1 MKKIRLLIA
10 DDHALMRVGLK
21 TMLKVQ
27 KDMSVVGEAANGEE
41 AITRA
46 EELKPDV
53 IVMDLVMTG
62 LSGVEAARRIRDAI
76 PETRVVILTSY
87 GTSDELR
94 TAFADGVA
102 GIQLKGSDPENLLS
116 AIRAVAEGSRAI
128 APEVRALLDDQP
140 EPPVFSPRQRAIL
153 DALVRGLSNDEI
165 ASLLNLSRARIK
177 QHLNELYTILG
188 AANRTEAVALA
199 LKKNLLKT

>member
-41 AITRA
+41 AVARA
-46 EELKPDV
+46 EEFRPDV

-62 LSGVEAARRIRDAI
+62 MSGVEAARRIRDAV

-94 TAFADGVA
+94 TAFAEGIA
-102 GIQLKGSDPENLLS
+102 GIQLKGSDPANLLS
-116 AIRAVAEGSRAI
+116 AIRTVAAGERAI
-128 APEVRALLDDQP
+128 APEVEVLMEGKP
-140 EPPVFSPRQRAIL
+140 EEPAFSSRQRAIL

-165 ASLLNLSRARIK
+165 AALLNPSRARIK

-188 AANRTEAVALA
+188 AANRTEAVAIALRRQLLA
-199 LKKNLLKT
+199 

>member
-41 AITRA
+41 AVARA
-46 EELKPDV
+46 EELRPDV

-62 LSGVEAARRIRDAI
+62 MSGVEAARRIHASV
-76 PETRVVILTSY
+76 PEAHVVILTSY

-94 TAFADGVA
+94 TAFADGIA

-116 AIRAVAEGSRAI
+116 AIRAVAEGKRAI

-140 EPPVFSPRQRAIL
+140 EPPVFSSRQRTIL
-153 DALVRGLSNDEI
+153 DALVRGLNNDEI
-165 ASLLNLSRARIK
+165 ATLMNLSRARIK

>member
-41 AITRA
+41 AVARA
-46 EELKPDV
+46 EELRPDV

-62 LSGVEAARRIRDAI
+62 MSGVEAARRIRDAV

-94 TAFADGVA
+94 TAFADGIA

-116 AIRAVAEGSRAI
+116 AIRAVAEGKRAI

-188 AANRTEAVALA
+188 AANRTEAVAIA
-199 LKKNLLKT
+199 LRKQLLTM

>member
-1 MKKIRLLIA
+1 MKKIRLRIA

-27 KDMSVVGEAANGEE
+27 KDMSVVGEAVNGEE
-41 AITRA
+41 AVARA

-53 IVMDLVMTG
+53 IVMDLVMTD
-62 LSGVEAARRIRDAI
+62 LSGVEAARRIRDAV
-76 PETRVVILTSY
+76 PGTRVVIHTSY

-94 TAFADGVA
+94 TAFAEGIA

-116 AIRAVAEGSRAI
+116 AIRAVAAGERAI
-128 APEVRALLDDQP
+128 APEVEVLLDGNP
-140 EPPVFSPRQRAIL
+140 EEPAFSPRQQAIL
-153 DALVRGLSNDEI
+153 DALVRGLNNDEI
-165 ASLLNLSRARIK
+165 ATLLSLSRARIK

-188 AANRTEAVALA
+188 AANRTEAVAIALRRQLLA
-199 LKKNLLKT
+199 

>member
-41 AITRA
+41 AVARA
-46 EELKPDV
+46 EEFRPDV

-62 LSGVEAARRIRDAI
+62 MSGVEAARRIHASV
-76 PETRVVILTSY
+76 PEAHVVILTSY

-94 TAFADGVA
+94 TAFADGIA

-116 AIRAVAEGSRAI
+116 AIRAVAAGERRI
-128 APEVRALLDDQP
+128 APEIRKAFADDPPLP
-140 EPPVFSPRQRAIL
+140 ELTKRQEEIL
-153 DALVRGLSNDEI
+153 SSVMRGLTNADI
-165 ASLLNLSRARIK
+165 ARQLALHEQSVKSHVNLICTK
-177 QHLNELYTILG
+177 LG
-188 AANRTEAVALA
+188 AANRAEAVAIA
-199 LKKNLLKT
+199 LRKHLLKI

>member
-94 TAFADGVA
+94 TAFAEGIA
-102 GIQLKGSDPENLLS
+102 GIQLKGSDPTNLLS
-116 AIRAVAEGSRAI
+116 AIRAVAAGERAI
-128 APEVRALLDDQP
+128 APEVKALLDDQP
-140 EPPVFSPRQRAIL
+140 EAPVFSPRQRAIL

-165 ASLLNLSRARIK
+165 ATLMNLSRARIK

-188 AANRTEAVALA
+188 AANRTEAVAIA
-199 LKKNLLKT
+199 LRKQLLTI

>member
-41 AITRA
+41 AVARA

-62 LSGVEAARRIRDAI
+62 MSGVEAARQIRTSA
-76 PETRVVILTSY
+76 PETRIVILTSY
-87 GTSDELR
+87 ATSDELH
-94 TAFADGVA
+94 TAFADGIA
-102 GIQLKGSDPENLLS
+102 GIQLKGYDPANLLS
-116 AIRAVAEGSRAI
+116 AIRAVAAGERAI
-128 APEVRALLDDQP
+128 APEVEALLDDQP
-140 EPPVFSPRQRAIL
+140 ESPVFSPRQRAIL

-165 ASLLNLSRARIK
+165 ATLLNLSRARIK

-188 AANRTEAVALA
+188 AANHTEAVAITLR
-199 LKKNLLKT
+199 KHLLKT

>member
-46 EELKPDV
+46 KELKPDV

-62 LSGVEAARRIRDAI
+62 LSGVEAARRIRDAV

-94 TAFADGVA
+94 TAFAEGIA

-116 AIRAVAEGSRAI
+116 AIRAVAAGERAI
-128 APEVRALLDDQP
+128 APEVKALLDDLP
-140 EPPVFSPRQRAIL
+140 EAPVFSPRQRAIL

-165 ASLLNLSRARIK
+165 AALMNLSRARIK

-188 AANRTEAVALA
+188 AANRTEAVAIALRRQLLA
-199 LKKNLLKT
+199 

>member
-27 KDMSVVGEAANGEE
+27 KDMSVVGEASNGEE
-41 AITRA
+41 AVSRA
-46 EELKPDV
+46 EELRPDI

-62 LSGVEAARRIRDAI
+62 LSGVEAARRIRDAV

-94 TAFADGVA
+94 TAFADGIA

-116 AIRAVAEGSRAI
+116 AIRAVAAGERAI
-128 APEVRALLDDQP
+128 APEVEALLDERP
-140 EPPVFSPRQRAIL
+140 EAPVFSPRQRTIL

-165 ASLLNLSRARIK
+165 AALLSLSRARIK

-188 AANRTEAVALA
+188 AANRTEAVAIA
-199 LKKNLLKT
+199 LRKQIL

>member
-41 AITRA
+41 AVARA

-62 LSGVEAARRIRDAI
+62 LSGVEAARRIRDAV

-94 TAFADGVA
+94 TAFADGIA
-102 GIQLKGSDPENLLS
+102 GIQLKGSDPANLLS
-116 AIRAVAEGSRAI
+116 AIRAVAAGERAI
-128 APEVRALLDDQP
+128 APEVEVLMDGKP
-140 EPPVFSPRQRAIL
+140 EEPAFSSRQRAIL

-165 ASLLNLSRARIK
+165 AALLNLSRARIK

-188 AANRTEAVALA
+188 AANRTEAVAIALRRQLLA
-199 LKKNLLKT
+199 

>member
-41 AITRA
+41 AVARA
-46 EELKPDV
+46 EEFRPDV

-62 LSGVEAARRIRDAI
+62 MSGVEAARHIHASV

-94 TAFADGVA
+94 TAFADGIA

-116 AIRAVAEGSRAI
+116 AIRAVAAGERAI

-140 EPPVFSPRQRAIL
+140 EPPVFSSRQRTIL
-153 DALVRGLSNDEI
+153 DALVRGLNNDEI
-165 ASLLNLSRARIK
+165 ATLMNLSRARIK